1 VTIVP
6 RMNGLKARI
15 NAVTQA
21 QEDRAF
27 ADDIRQ
33 WKPLVVAHLDDDTLA
48 DKVGVTRRIALSF
61 GITDPRLRARFIMI
75 GIALAPEFWR
85 NMDIHRVLTA
95 PTGTPDI
102 RFGDVCAMFR
112 TALTMTGRP
121 DLIWWS

>member
-6 RMNGLKARI
+6 RVNGLKARI

-33 WKPLVVAHLDDDTLA
+33 WKPQVVAHLDDDTLA

-112 TALTMTGRP
+112 TALTMAGRP

>member
-1 VTIVP
+1 MIVP

-15 NAVTQA
+15 NAVAQA

-27 ADDIRQ
+27 AVDIRQ
-33 WKPLVVAHLDDDTLA
+33 WHPAAVAHLDDDALA
-48 DKVGVTRRIALSF
+48 DKVGVTRRIAISF

-85 NMDIHRVLTA
+85 NMDIHRVLTV

-112 TALTMTGRP
+112 TALTMAGRT

>member
-1 VTIVP
+1 MI
-6 RMNGLKARI
+6 GLKARI
-15 NAVTQA
+15 HVVAQA

-27 ADDIRQ
+27 AEDIRE
-33 WKPLVVAHLDDDTLA
+33 WNPAAVEHLHDDALA
-48 DKVGVTRRIALSF
+48 DIVGVTRRIALSF
-61 GITDPRLRARFIMI
+61 GITDPRLRARFVMI

-102 RFGDVCAMFR
+102 RFGDVCGMFK
-112 TALTMTGRP
+112 TALTVAGRP